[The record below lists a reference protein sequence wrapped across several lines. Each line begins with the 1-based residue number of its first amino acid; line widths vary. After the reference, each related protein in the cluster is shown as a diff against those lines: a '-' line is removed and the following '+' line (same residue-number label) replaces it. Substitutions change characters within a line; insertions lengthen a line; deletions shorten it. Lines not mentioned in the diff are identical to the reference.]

1 MLKGEPKMN
10 RAERRRQAKNNAKAE
25 KTYNVTHKQ
34 LVDMLERE
42 QEETVKKA
50 TEEAFML
57 MMIISTMTFHDYAE
71 DFEKEEKGVELFAQK
86 CYDLFDT
93 FANGYVTL
101 DELKAQL
108 KEEVGIEIKK

>member
-1 MLKGEPKMN
+1 
-10 RAERRRQAKNNAKAE
+10 
-25 KTYNVTHKQ
+25 
-34 LVDMLERE
+34 
-42 QEETVKKA
+42 
-50 TEEAFML
+50 
-57 MMIISTMTFHDYAE
+57 MTFHDYAE
-71 DFEKEEKGVELFAQK
+71 DFVKEEKGVELFAQK